1 MTNYDKELI
10 AKIEKY
16 FLGIEKDISELLH
29 DNQVTKTKLLKLD
42 KVEDDIKRLSLEVE
56 NIKQNTLSLPAFDA
70 LVDGFLNRMDDLRE
84 VKRIVKRHESR
95 FDVYDDKLDGINSQF
110 EALNERVER
119 LEKIVGQL
127 QKDVLQ
133 LQKDVSLLQKDVEVI
148 KTDVAELKTDVLK
161 IKTDVAKLNVTVK
174 DGFEAVDRRFESME
188 SQMQLILEE
197 IRKNK

>member
-148 KTDVAELKTDVLK
+148 KTDVA
-161 IKTDVAKLNVTVK
+161 KLNVTIK
-174 DGFEAVDRRFESME
+174 DGFEAVDRRFETME
-188 SQMQLILEE
+188 TQMKLILEE
-197 IRKNK
+197 VRKK